1 MSCSCGALGVFV
13 EYREGI
19 GSYDVSS
26 CVEELRLFCGFC
38 GSAIPSYLSRAKFHI
53 FGQLERKYSIGLRIF
68 SKVWSNIHSS
78 MFGVV
83 GFLNF
88 KLRQL
93 CEACIFNS
101 VSEVRFFG

>member
-1 MSCSCGALGVFV
+1 VRGLAHM
-13 EYREGI
+13 
-19 GSYDVSS
+19 SS

-78 MFGVV
+78 MFGLLEFQIAAVV
-83 GFLNF
+83 F
-88 KLRQL
+88 
-93 CEACIFNS
+93 
-101 VSEVRFFG
+101 SEM